1 MKDSK
6 NTNRTAQVTPSRVA
20 MMPFDKQNK
29 FENVYISGSEPK
41 MKKVPSTVNVSQ
53 NKAKEV

>member
-20 MMPFDKQNK
+20 MMPFDKNK

-53 NKAKEV
+53 NKA